1 MLKVVSKQAKEVIE
15 YLTKN
20 GFTREK
26 PFLPKEKTIIQ
37 EVCEIPGKYEY
48 FYDILLVSLW
58 PEDENL
64 FVVVDQIIDG
74 NAEGM
79 PMEQIILDSNPE
91 EEDWENGLG
100 TLMGPE
106 LWRWNLDAVTALFQ
120 ET

>member
-1 MLKVVSKQAKEVIE
+1 MLKIVSEQAKEVIE

-37 EVCEIPGKYEY
+37 EVCENPGKYQY
-48 FYDILLVSLW
+48 TCDDLLISLW
-58 PEDENL
+58 PENGNL
-64 FVVVDQIIDG
+64 YAVVDQIIDG
-74 NAEGM
+74 NEEGM
-79 PMEQIILDSNPE
+79 PKELIILDSKPE